1 MGLGYHGGWT
11 ALPQGEGR
19 IIMRIETLYEFILLA
34 SNLNFTDTAK
44 SFFIAQSALSNHISK
59 LEQELGAKLF
69 TRDNRSVALTKVGE
83 TFLED
88 AKKIVADY
96 EKALDNIA
104 MCRQGTSSL
113 LRIGF
118 LLGSFGSFLPMACR
132 RYREEHP
139 EVEFSLKVL
148 DIGEVQAALND
159 DQIDIG
165 FTVFAQELQG
175 GEFDYRV
182 IYEDRYKLA
191 VPKTHHLSKKESLQL
206 ADLKGERLIA
216 PRFNPLK
223 GTLAQMNVMLRNAG
237 IEVLSNQH
245 IVDAASLM
253 TTLVATNQAALALDH
268 LGIYDGYGNLK
279 FLPIED
285 ERIRVYAGPMWRRS
299 NDKEAIAPFVDY
311 LCNACAGLSKDELFK
326 ARLF

>member
-1 MGLGYHGGWT
+1 
-11 ALPQGEGR
+11 
-19 IIMRIETLYEFILLA
+19 MRIDTLYEFILLA
-34 SNLNFTDTAK
+34 TNLNFTDTAK

-59 LEQELGAKLF
+59 LERELGAKLF
-69 TRDNRSVALTKVGE
+69 TRDNRSVALTKVGK

-96 EKALDNIA
+96 ERALDNVA

-118 LLGSFGSFLPMACR
+118 LLGSFGSFLPAACL

-139 EVEFSLKVL
+139 DVEFSLKVL

-165 FTVFAQELQG
+165 FTVFAHELQG
-175 GEFDYRV
+175 GGFDYRV

-191 VPKTHHLSKKESLQL
+191 VPKTHHLAKKESLQL
-206 ADLKGERLIA
+206 ADLKGEKLMA
-216 PRFNPLK
+216 PRFNPPN
-223 GTLAQMNVMLRNAG
+223 GTLAEMNVMLRNAG

-245 IVDAASLM
+245 VVDAASLM
-253 TTLVATNQAALALDH
+253 TTLVATNQVALALDH
-268 LGIYDGYGNLK
+268 LSVYDGRGDLK

-285 ERIRVYAGPMWRRS
+285 ERIRICAGPMWLRS
-299 NDKEAIAPFVDY
+299 NDKETIVPFVEY
-311 LCNACAGLSKDELFK
+311 LCDACVGLTKEELFSG
-326 ARLF
+326 RPF